1 MDKKEQASQPALQT
15 LKEYAVITAAVLIMD
30 IGIYVFK
37 FPNNFS
43 FGGVSGMAVV
53 ICRFL
58 PFTASQINLFI
69 NLLLLLVGFAV
80 LGRNFGV
87 KTAYVTVLSS
97 VLLNIF
103 EKLFPMA
110 HPLTNEIM
118 LELCFAII
126 LPALAAALLFFENAS
141 GGGTDIIAMIIK
153 KYSTMNIST
162 ALLVTD
168 LIVVILAFL
177 IFDTLTGLC
186 SVLGLMA
193 KTLLIDKTI
202 ERMKLNKFF
211 TIISN
216 NPQPI
221 CDFITKDLNHSATL
235 YDAVGAYSDQQRTV
249 ILTVVDV
256 KQAVYL
262 QRFIHDTE
270 PTAFIAIT
278 KSSEIIG
285 KGFMSYILSIQTI
298 FFTQKIRRFLT
309 PSDFFV
315 CAYSVYFSSA
325 SSVSSAGASTL
336 WEAIRLTTMDSGLVF
351 MVISGSAARDRSLTR
366 MTSPIFISPTSTI
379 T

>member
-1 MDKKEQASQPALQT
+1 MDTKEQASQPALQT

-110 HPLTNEIM
+110 HPLTDEIM

-153 KYSTMNIST
+153 KYSTY
-162 ALLVTD
+162 
-168 LIVVILAFL
+168 
-177 IFDTLTGLC
+177 
-186 SVLGLMA
+186 
-193 KTLLIDKTI
+193 K
-202 ERMKLNKFF
+202 
-211 TIISN
+211 
-216 NPQPI
+216 
-221 CDFITKDLNHSATL
+221 
-235 YDAVGAYSDQQRTV
+235 
-249 ILTVVDV
+249 
-256 KQAVYL
+256 
-262 QRFIHDTE
+262 
-270 PTAFIAIT
+270 
-278 KSSEIIG
+278 
-285 KGFMSYILSIQTI
+285 
-298 FFTQKIRRFLT
+298 
-309 PSDFFV
+309 
-315 CAYSVYFSSA
+315 
-325 SSVSSAGASTL
+325 
-336 WEAIRLTTMDSGLVF
+336 
-351 MVISGSAARDRSLTR
+351 
-366 MTSPIFISPTSTI
+366 
-379 T
+379 

>member
-1 MDKKEQASQPALQT
+1 MDTKEQASQPALQT

-110 HPLTNEIM
+110 HPLTDEIM

-126 LPALAAALLFFENAS
+126 LPALAAALQIKQNPS
-141 GGGTDIIAMIIK
+141 RGGTDIIAMNNK

-193 KTLLIDKTI
+193 ITLLIYITI

-285 KGFMSYILSIQTI
+285 KGFMSY
-298 FFTQKIRRFLT
+298 
-309 PSDFFV
+309 
-315 CAYSVYFSSA
+315 
-325 SSVSSAGASTL
+325 G
-336 WEAIRLTTMDSGLVF
+336 
-351 MVISGSAARDRSLTR
+351 
-366 MTSPIFISPTSTI
+366 
-379 T
+379 

>member
-1 MDKKEQASQPALQT
+1 MDKKEQVSQPALQT

-110 HPLTNEIM
+110 HPLTDEIM

-168 LIVVILAFL
+168 L
-177 IFDTLTGLC
+177 DTLTGLC

-285 KGFMSYILSIQTI
+285 KGFMSYI
-298 FFTQKIRRFLT
+298 
-309 PSDFFV
+309 
-315 CAYSVYFSSA
+315 
-325 SSVSSAGASTL
+325 
-336 WEAIRLTTMDSGLVF
+336 
-351 MVISGSAARDRSLTR
+351 
-366 MTSPIFISPTSTI
+366 
-379 T
+379 

>member
-1 MDKKEQASQPALQT
+1 MDTKEQASQPALQT

-110 HPLTNEIM
+110 HPLTDEIM

-126 LPALAAALLFFENAS
+126 LPALAAALLFLENAS

-186 SVLGLMA
+186 SVLGLIA

-285 KGFMSYILSIQTI
+285 KGFRNTI
-298 FFTQKIRRFLT
+298 
-309 PSDFFV
+309 
-315 CAYSVYFSSA
+315 
-325 SSVSSAGASTL
+325 
-336 WEAIRLTTMDSGLVF
+336 
-351 MVISGSAARDRSLTR
+351 
-366 MTSPIFISPTSTI
+366 
-379 T
+379 

>member
-1 MDKKEQASQPALQT
+1 
-15 LKEYAVITAAVLIMD
+15 
-30 IGIYVFK
+30 
-37 FPNNFS
+37 
-43 FGGVSGMAVV
+43 
-53 ICRFL
+53 
-58 PFTASQINLFI
+58 
-69 NLLLLLVGFAV
+69 
-80 LGRNFGV
+80 
-87 KTAYVTVLSS
+87 
-97 VLLNIF
+97 
-103 EKLFPMA
+103 
-110 HPLTNEIM
+110 
-118 LELCFAII
+118 
-126 LPALAAALLFFENAS
+126 
-141 GGGTDIIAMIIK
+141 
-153 KYSTMNIST
+153 MNIST

-211 TIISN
+211 TIIAN

-285 KGFMSYILSIQTI
+285 KGFMSY
-298 FFTQKIRRFLT
+298 
-309 PSDFFV
+309 V
-315 CAYSVYFSSA
+315 
-325 SSVSSAGASTL
+325 
-336 WEAIRLTTMDSGLVF
+336 
-351 MVISGSAARDRSLTR
+351 
-366 MTSPIFISPTSTI
+366 
-379 T
+379 

>member
-110 HPLTNEIM
+110 HPLTDEIM

-126 LPALAAALLFFENAS
+126 LPALAAALLFFENAF

-285 KGFMSYILSIQTI
+285 KGFMSYI
-298 FFTQKIRRFLT
+298 
-309 PSDFFV
+309 
-315 CAYSVYFSSA
+315 
-325 SSVSSAGASTL
+325 
-336 WEAIRLTTMDSGLVF
+336 
-351 MVISGSAARDRSLTR
+351 
-366 MTSPIFISPTSTI
+366 
-379 T
+379 

>member
-1 MDKKEQASQPALQT
+1 MDTKEQASQPALQT

-110 HPLTNEIM
+110 HPLTDEIM

-126 LPALAAALLFFENAS
+126 LPALAAALLFLENAS
-141 GGGTDIIAMIIK
+141 GGCTDIIAMIIK

-285 KGFMSYILSIQTI
+285 KGFMSY
-298 FFTQKIRRFLT
+298 
-309 PSDFFV
+309 V
-315 CAYSVYFSSA
+315 
-325 SSVSSAGASTL
+325 
-336 WEAIRLTTMDSGLVF
+336 
-351 MVISGSAARDRSLTR
+351 
-366 MTSPIFISPTSTI
+366 
-379 T
+379 

>member
-1 MDKKEQASQPALQT
+1 MDTKEQASQPALQT

-110 HPLTNEIM
+110 HPLTDEIM

-141 GGGTDIIAMIIK
+141 GGGTDIIAMNIK

-285 KGFMSYILSIQTI
+285 KGFMSYI
-298 FFTQKIRRFLT
+298 
-309 PSDFFV
+309 
-315 CAYSVYFSSA
+315 
-325 SSVSSAGASTL
+325 
-336 WEAIRLTTMDSGLVF
+336 
-351 MVISGSAARDRSLTR
+351 
-366 MTSPIFISPTSTI
+366 
-379 T
+379 

>member
-110 HPLTNEIM
+110 HPLTDEIM

-126 LPALAAALLFFENAS
+126 LPALAAALLFFENGY

-285 KGFMSYILSIQTI
+285 KGFMSYI
-298 FFTQKIRRFLT
+298 
-309 PSDFFV
+309 
-315 CAYSVYFSSA
+315 
-325 SSVSSAGASTL
+325 
-336 WEAIRLTTMDSGLVF
+336 
-351 MVISGSAARDRSLTR
+351 
-366 MTSPIFISPTSTI
+366 
-379 T
+379 

>member
-1 MDKKEQASQPALQT
+1 MDTKEQASQPALQT

-110 HPLTNEIM
+110 HPLTDEIM

-126 LPALAAALLFFENAS
+126 LPALAAALLFFENA
-141 GGGTDIIAMIIK
+141 GGTDIIAMIIK

-285 KGFMSYILSIQTI
+285 KGFMSY
-298 FFTQKIRRFLT
+298 
-309 PSDFFV
+309 V
-315 CAYSVYFSSA
+315 
-325 SSVSSAGASTL
+325 
-336 WEAIRLTTMDSGLVF
+336 
-351 MVISGSAARDRSLTR
+351 
-366 MTSPIFISPTSTI
+366 
-379 T
+379 

>member
-69 NLLLLLVGFAV
+69 NR

-110 HPLTNEIM
+110 HPLTDEIM

-285 KGFMSYILSIQTI
+285 KGFMSC
-298 FFTQKIRRFLT
+298 
-309 PSDFFV
+309 V
-315 CAYSVYFSSA
+315 
-325 SSVSSAGASTL
+325 
-336 WEAIRLTTMDSGLVF
+336 
-351 MVISGSAARDRSLTR
+351 
-366 MTSPIFISPTSTI
+366 
-379 T
+379 